1 MFAPYRSIVAK
12 RRQFR
17 GSRVW
22 LFCLRHPV
30 WLFVLSY
37 FALAI
42 SGVVATIHPTSGASA
57 FCAMMSLWVAYGS
70 MVFALTR
77 VIVTG
82 RF

>member
-1 MFAPYRSIVAK
+1 MLTPYRSIVAR

-30 WLFVLSY
+30 WLFVSSY
-37 FALAI
+37 FVLAI

-57 FCAMMSLWVAYGS
+57 FCAMMSLWVAYGF

-77 VIVTG
+77 VMVS
-82 RF
+82 RSF